1 MKKTSKLQSI
11 FMFYCSVSRISI
23 NDFLKSVSSIML
35 LLNELNLIFYS
46 YYFITK
52 ISFLFFCLPKIH
64 QFYYKKLN
72 LPVTWQHSWHRNW
85 LYFLI
90 TITVSLFDISK
101 TFLHLIFFFFHL
113 IEDGMS
119 FVWKIYRRKRFH
131 QSILISIILIFL
143 WFIIDFANSFLLK
156 SFDV

>member
-1 MKKTSKLQSI
+1 
-11 FMFYCSVSRISI
+11 MFYCSVSRISI
-23 NDFLKSVSSIML
+23 NDFFKSVSSIML

-101 TFLHLIFFFFHL
+101 TFLHLNFFFLSSDIRWDVICLKNLPKKAFSSIYPDFNYLDFPL
-113 IEDGMS
+113 IY
-119 FVWKIYRRKRFH
+119 YRFR
-131 QSILISIILIFL
+131 
-143 WFIIDFANSFLLK
+143 
-156 SFDV
+156 